1 MYIAAKA
8 LGGKDAEHSANCG
21 VDLISLVAVVG
32 SRFWKPVRTASQ
44 SLEDTPLS
52 TLNSP
57 CQKSQPLISPC
68 WLGKQHDRKNG
79 AKATEDKQTSH
90 T

>member
-44 SLEDTPLS
+44 SLEDAPLS
-52 TLNSP
+52 MSE
-57 CQKSQPLISPC
+57 KSASHLSVLA
-68 WLGKQHDRKNG
+68 W
-79 AKATEDKQTSH
+79 KAT
-90 T
+90 